1 MKEIKGRNG
10 GVLKSAEKGEQIPG
24 GGGKK
29 GAKSFK
35 RLFKNLLNDEITD
48 EKTGIKMTRKQAAA
62 LKMLAIVFSKDSGDA
77 DRIRAFQTIRDTIGE
92 KPTDKQEITGKDGQ
106 PLLPSFPE
114 DITINV
120 VRHAPAV
127 SYVVEQTQTNKA

>member
-1 MKEIKGRNG
+1 MKKIPGGKGG
-10 GVLKSAEKGEQIPG
+10 TITPMEKGQQIPG

-35 RLFKNLLNDEITD
+35 RLFKNLLKDEITD
-48 EKTGIKMTRKQAAA
+48 AQTGIKMTRKQAAA

-92 KPTDKQEITGKDGQ
+92 KPTDKQEITGKGGT
-106 PLLPSFPE
+106 PLMPSFPT
-114 DITINV
+114 DITIV
-120 VRHAPAV
+120 IDQAPTT
-127 SYVVEQTQTNKA
+127 SYVVDADKTNQA

>member
-1 MKEIKGRNG
+1 MKKIPGGKGG
-10 GVLKSAEKGEQIPG
+10 TITPMEKGQQVPG

-92 KPTDKQEITGKDGQ
+92 KPTDKQEITGKDGT
-106 PLLPSFPE
+106 PLMPSFPT
-114 DITINV
+114 DITIIIDQ
-120 VRHAPAV
+120 APIT
-127 SYVVEQTQTNKA
+127 SYVVDADKTNQA